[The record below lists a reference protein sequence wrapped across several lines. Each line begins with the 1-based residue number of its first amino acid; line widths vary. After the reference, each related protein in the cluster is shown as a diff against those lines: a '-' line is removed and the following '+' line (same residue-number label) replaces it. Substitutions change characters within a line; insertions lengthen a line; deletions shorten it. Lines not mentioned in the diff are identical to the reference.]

1 MSRSGPAGE
10 KNRLWWPDEPE
21 NIASRRGICK
31 VIVLG
36 IETSCDE
43 TAAAVYDSA
52 RGLRSHC
59 LYSQVAI
66 HAPFGGVVPELASRD
81 HIRKLLPLIDR
92 ALVEAGVTPADL
104 AGVAYTAGP
113 GLVGALLVGATVGVG
128 LAVGWGL
135 PAVPV
140 HHMEA
145 HLLAA
150 LLEDDPPAFPF
161 VALLVSGGHTLLIEV
176 AGIGRYRILGETL
189 DDAAGEAFD
198 KGAKLLGLPYPG
210 GPHLALLAERGQ
222 PGQYRFPRPMLKS
235 PDLNFS
241 FSGLKTALAVRVRDL
256 EAGGQ
261 FADAGT
267 ADRTRADLAAS
278 YQQAIIDT
286 LAGKSLRAL
295 AATGHRRLVVAGG
308 VGANRALREQLR
320 GELLRLGGTVYY
332 PRTEF
337 CTDNGAM
344 IAFTGCQRL
353 ALAPAAYT
361 SVRVEARPR
370 WPLEELTEP

>member
-1 MSRSGPAGE
+1 M
-10 KNRLWWPDEPE
+10 
-21 NIASRRGICK
+21 
-31 VIVLG
+31 IVLG

-43 TAAAVYDSA
+43 TAAAVYDGE

-59 LYSQVAI
+59 LYSQI
-66 HAPFGGVVPELASRD
+66 STHQPFGGVVPELASRD
-81 HIRKLLPLIDR
+81 HIRKLLPLVDR
-92 ALVEAGVTPADL
+92 ALAEAGVTPTDL
-104 AGVAYTAGP
+104 SAVAYTAGP

-128 LAVGWGL
+128 LAVGWRI

-161 VALLVSGGHTLLIEV
+161 VALLVSGGHTLLVDV
-176 AGIGRYRILGETL
+176 ADFGRYAILGETL

-210 GPHLALLAERGQ
+210 GPHLARLADQGQ
-222 PGQYRFPRPMLKS
+222 PGRFHLPRPMLKD
-235 PDLNFS
+235 PGLDFS
-241 FSGLKTALAVRVRDL
+241 FSGLKTALALKVREL
-256 EAGGQ
+256 SPGGDDQ
-261 FADAGT
+261 
-267 ADRTRADLAAS
+267 RADLAAE
-278 YQQAIIDT
+278 YQQAIVDT
-286 LAGKSLRAL
+286 LVAKSLRAI
-295 AATGHRRLVVAGG
+295 ATTGHRRLVIAGG

-320 GELLRLGGTVYY
+320 AALAPLGADVCY

-344 IAFTGCQRL
+344 IAFAGHERFART
-353 ALAPAAYT
+353 PDAYG
-361 SVRVEARPR
+361 SLRVEARPR
-370 WPLEELTEP
+370 WPLEELTGN

>member
-1 MSRSGPAGE
+1 
-10 KNRLWWPDEPE
+10 
-21 NIASRRGICK
+21 

-43 TAAAVYDSA
+43 TAAAVYDTA
-52 RGLRSHC
+52 HGLRSHC
-59 LYSQVAI
+59 LYSQVAT
-66 HAPFGGVVPELASRD
+66 HAPYGGVVPELASRD

-92 ALVEAGVTPADL
+92 ALVLARVTPADL
-104 AGVAYTAGP
+104 SGVAYTAGP

-150 LLEDDPPAFPF
+150 LLEDQKPGFPF
-161 VALLVSGGHTLLIEV
+161 VALLVSGGHSLLVEV
-176 AGIGRYRILGETL
+176 AGLGRYRVLGETL

-210 GPHLALLAERGQ
+210 GPELARLAERGRT
-222 PGQYRFPRPMLKS
+222 GQYRFPRPMLKA
-235 PDLNFS
+235 PGLDFS
-241 FSGLKTALAVRVRDL
+241 FSGLKTALALKVREL
-256 EAGGQ
+256 EAREPLTE
-261 FADAGT
+261 AV
-267 ADRTRADLAAS
+267 RADLAAD
-278 YQQAIIDT
+278 YQQAIVDS
-286 LAGKSLRAL
+286 LVGKSARAL
-295 AATGHRRLVVAGG
+295 DATGHRSLVVAGG

-320 GELLRLGGTVYY
+320 AELSRTGATVYY

-353 ALAPAAYT
+353 ALAPDAYS

-370 WPLEELTEP
+370 WPLEELTGP

>member
-1 MSRSGPAGE
+1 M
-10 KNRLWWPDEPE
+10 
-21 NIASRRGICK
+21 
-31 VIVLG
+31 IVLG

-43 TAAAVYDSA
+43 TAAAVYDTA

-59 LYSQVAI
+59 LYSQVAT

-81 HIRKLLPLIDR
+81 HIRKLLPLVDT
-92 ALVEAGVTPADL
+92 ALERAGVGSKDL
-104 AGVAYTAGP
+104 SGVAYTAGP

-128 LAVGWGL
+128 LAVGWGI

-150 LLEDDPPAFPF
+150 LLEDDQPTFPF
-161 VALLVSGGHTLLIEV
+161 VALLVSGGHSLLVEV

-210 GPHLALLAERGQ
+210 GPELARLAERGRT
-222 PGQYRFPRPMLKS
+222 GRYRFPRPMLKA
-235 PDLNFS
+235 PGLDFS
-241 FSGLKTALAVRVRDL
+241 FSGLKTALALQVRDL
-256 EAGGQ
+256 S
-261 FADAGT
+261 GT
-267 ADRTRADLAAS
+267 GPLAEDLRADLAAD
-278 YQQAIIDT
+278 YQQAIVDT
-286 LAGKSLRAL
+286 LVGKSLRAL
-295 AATGHRRLVVAGG
+295 EHTGHRQLVVAGG
-308 VGANRALREQLR
+308 VGANQALREQLR
-320 GELLRLGGTVYY
+320 AALSRTGGAVYY

-344 IAFTGCQRL
+344 IAFTGCRRL
-353 ALAPAAYT
+353 AMAPAAY
-361 SVRVEARPR
+361 SGVRVEARPR
-370 WPLEELTEP
+370 WPLEELTGP